1 MSHLVGHAQV
11 SLHPVASRHGTVSST
26 LVSLPSPPAESRHPN
41 QSRDEPSDREDGQG
55 TPRLQRSSPQHQGS
69 RPVPPRS
76 PSPTSLPQAAQ
87 TSTEPST
94 YGIHHADLDLYPIIY
109 DEPLPSDSSSSDD
122 DEADDLDKDTFDDG
136 FGQRRSSRSAS
147 SPRRPRLSKRKLAA
161 PIRLMSAE
169 QLSRLHDQYVEQ
181 DVPHHIVFPY
191 LHGVDG
197 SIPAQNRFFGA
208 PLSGQ
213 PTPAYRGLTIVRAE
227 MPSRQEAERLSASS
241 KTSYIQGRA
250 RGRTFSSIT
259 TQSSG
264 SSPDTDEESARFEPS
279 WANGIKSPP
288 ALQLAASTLVDPAPI
303 SPASTASMSPS
314 TASTVSSQV
323 SRPSLFSVT
332 SESYS
337 SGSRTS
343 VSTVSDMADDCAG
356 APGKDFD
363 MYATRYYLQ
372 PSTSLLNSTVFPE
385 EIINPPSL
393 CRTMYGRNIYSDLSE
408 ANFGDA
414 RDTYA
419 VRRIGATFVNPPQAS
434 GVSLRNFKIQNAK
447 YATISD
453 IVIYCPFGYHSGVLQ
468 LASMVR
474 EAQASLRKER
484 LSRGWGGLQYNVF
497 VVTEP
502 FKVFEE
508 QFPNMVAVDSKGS
521 DRNRIDF
528 VEREGDEM
536 QRMAR
541 ASEIHDNVWLGS
553 VFDRPDVAKRAP
565 WGQDG
570 GDDSAPVTPD
580 ERDERYEQGNPHSF
594 SICINCSEDRL
605 PWSSGCTPKVLRNA
619 AQYLDSVEASMR
631 IDSETDKL
639 LDSLHR
645 DQLFP
650 LDGSATGDG
659 VDDAFRNPSSRD
671 GSIVLGPN
679 GWTPKPRSIPVGT
692 DASASHFLQ
701 TKISN
706 ASLGGARNDRS
717 DGGVLRI
724 GANYAVQLDFQTESG
739 GASRPGW
746 NDRMAEKLVNLC
758 VWIHQQASPQDP
770 PPSDR
775 AAPKFNSISSTL
787 RTFRDA
793 ARSSTRSFSPNRGR
807 ERTSHRRDEARSLPA
822 QLPRRVLLHCHDG
835 YTETST
841 LALSYLMYAREL
853 SLPEAYLDL
862 QLRANRS
869 FFVYPADV
877 AVLEVVDQLLQRTRA
892 ARRASMPEPMDV
904 SPDVRRSRHAAS
916 KSFSGPLVASGR
928 RTEER
933 RLSLSVTAPTIS
945 GLVDGGLSPVELA
958 GGGICRTS
966 TPTPTKCRTGVVE
979 VDADGAPETH
989 GWFNADRFDG
999 SFPSRIL
1006 PFLYLG
1012 NLDHAS
1018 NVDMLGVLGITHL
1031 VSVGETAL
1039 EPPAHISAKVNS
1051 SRKDHGRSRY
1061 QRASAKAALAEDP
1074 STVPSCTYQ
1083 SQGVTVLNVRN
1094 VSDDGIDSLRGTM
1107 REAVQFIEAVRLSG
1121 GKVLVHCR
1129 VGVSRSTTIV
1139 LAYVMAHLDLG
1150 LVESYLLV
1158 RSRRLNIVIQPH
1170 LLFLW
1175 ELRGWEMFLC
1185 RAKQAQIKLL
1195 CGRLDSPDVA
1205 RGELPREASNALSA
1219 LSIRSGGS
1227 GSSTRSD
1234 EGSGS
1239 GSGSYRSA
1247 WSSPAGSPVAKS
1259 TAPMVDAVVGCCT
1272 QQWGEE
1278 HLPGVEIGAGA
1289 GSIHGVDMA
1298 HAAMLPFGS
1307 GSPTGLSYKVSRLTW
1322 GFLAREIA
1330 DLNSRYF
1337 V

>member
-1 MSHLVGHAQV
+1 MSHFISHAQV

-26 LVSLPSPPAESRHPN
+26 LVAVPPPSTEYRHQQP
-41 QSRDEPSDREDGQG
+41 SRDEPSDREDGQG
-55 TPRLQRSSPQHQGS
+55 TPRLHRSSPEHQWS
-69 RPVPPRS
+69 RPAHLRS
-76 PSPTSLPQAAQ
+76 PSPTSLPQAAHPP
-87 TSTEPST
+87 SEPSS
-94 YGIHHADLDLYPIIY
+94 YGIHHADLDMYPIIY
-109 DEPLPSDSSSSDD
+109 EETLPSDSSSDD
-122 DEADDLDKDTFDDG
+122 DEADDHYDLDDDTLDDG
-136 FGQRRSSRSAS
+136 FGQSRFARSAS

-181 DVPHHIVFPY
+181 DVPHHVVFPY

-197 SIPAQNRFFGA
+197 TIPAQNHFFGA

-227 MPSRQEAERLSASS
+227 MPSREEAQRLSTSTN
-241 KTSYIQGRA
+241 TSYSQGRA
-250 RGRTFSSIT
+250 RGRTFSSVT

-264 SSPDTDEESARFEPS
+264 SSPDTDDDESARFEPS
-279 WANGIKSPP
+279 WANGFKSPP
-288 ALQLAASTLVDPAPI
+288 ALQLAATTLADPAPI

-337 SGSRTS
+337 SGSRSS
-343 VSTVSDMADDCAG
+343 VSTVSDMAEDCPDTAD
-356 APGKDFD
+356 KDYS
-363 MYATRYYLQ
+363 MYASRYYLQ
-372 PSTSLLNSTVFPE
+372 PDTSLLNSTVLPE

-393 CRTMYGRNIYSDLSE
+393 RRTLYGRNIYSDLSE
-408 ANFGDA
+408 SGFGDA
-414 RDTYA
+414 RDSYA

-468 LASMVR
+468 LATMVR

-502 FKVFEE
+502 FKVFEDH
-508 QFPNMVAVDSKGS
+508 FPSMVAVDSTGS

-528 VEREGDEM
+528 VERESDEM

-553 VFDRPDVAKRAP
+553 MFDRPNLARRAP
-565 WGQDG
+565 WGPDG
-570 GDDSAPVTPD
+570 VEDSPPATPE
-580 ERDERYEQGNPHSF
+580 ERDEQGNPHHF
-594 SICINCSEDRL
+594 SICIDCAEDRL
-605 PWSSGCTPKVLRNA
+605 PWASGCTPKALRSA

-631 IDSETDKL
+631 VDSETDKL

-650 LDGSATGDG
+650 LDGNVVGDG
-659 VDDAFRNPSSRD
+659 AEDSFRNLSSRD

-679 GWTPKPRSIPVGT
+679 GWTPKTRSVPVGT
-692 DASASHFLQ
+692 DAAASHFLH
-701 TKISN
+701 TKVSN
-706 ASLGGARNDRS
+706 ASLGAAHNES
-717 DGGVLRI
+717 SEGGVLPI
-724 GANYAVQLDFQTESG
+724 GANYAVQLDFQTGSG
-739 GASRPGW
+739 GAPRVLGW
-746 NDRMAEKLVNLC
+746 NDRMAEKLVHLC
-758 VWIHQQASPQDP
+758 VWIHQQASPQAP

-793 ARSSTRSFSPNRGR
+793 ARSPTRSFSPNHGR
-807 ERTSHRRDEARSLPA
+807 ERTSHRRDEARSPPA
-822 QLPRRVLLHCHDG
+822 QRPRRVLLHCHDG

-877 AVLEVVDQLLQRTRA
+877 AVLEAVDQLLQRTRA
-892 ARRASMPEPMDV
+892 ARRASLPEPMDV
-904 SPDVRRSRHAAS
+904 SADVRRSRHGPS
-916 KSFSGPLVASGR
+916 KSLSGPSVIGR
-928 RTEER
+928 RTEDR
-933 RLSLSVTAPTIS
+933 RSSLSATAPMIS
-945 GLVDGGLSPVELA
+945 GLVSGGHPPAEL
-958 GGGICRTS
+958 GGGICRAS
-966 TPTPTKCRTGVVE
+966 TPTPTKSQNSTVE
-979 VDADGAPETH
+979 GHAVAAPETH
-989 GWFNADRFDG
+989 DWFSADRFDG

-1018 NVDMLGVLGITHL
+1018 NVDMLRVLGITHL

-1051 SRKDHGRSRY
+1051 SRKEHGRSRY

-1083 SQGVTVLNVRN
+1083 AQGVTVLNVRN

-1107 REAVQFIEAVRLSG
+1107 REAVQFIEAARLSG

-1185 RAKQAQIKLL
+1185 RAKQAQIRLL
-1195 CGRLDSPDVA
+1195 CGRLDSPDVT
-1205 RGELPREASNALSA
+1205 RSEFPREASNALSA
-1219 LSIRSGGS
+1219 LSIRGGGGADS
-1227 GSSTRSD
+1227 GSARSD
-1234 EGSGS
+1234 S

-1247 WSSPAGSPVAKS
+1247 WSSPAGSPVTKS
-1259 TAPMVDAVVGCCT
+1259 TTPMADTVVGSCT

-1289 GSIHGVDMA
+1289 GSIHGVNMA
-1298 HAAMLPFGS
+1298 QAAMMPFGS
-1307 GSPTGLSYKVSRLTW
+1307 GSPTGLSYKVTRLTW

>member
-1 MSHLVGHAQV
+1 MSHFISHAQV
-11 SLHPVASRHGTVSST
+11 SLHPVASRHGTLSST
-26 LVSLPSPPAESRHPN
+26 LVSVASSSA
-41 QSRDEPSDREDGQG
+41 SRDESSDREDGQG
-55 TPRLQRSSPQHQGS
+55 TPRLQRSSPEHRWS
-69 RPVPPRS
+69 RS
-76 PSPTSLPQAAQ
+76 SSSLPQA
-87 TSTEPST
+87 EPST
-94 YGIHHADLDLYPIIY
+94 YGIHHADLELYPVIY
-109 DEPLPSDSSSSDD
+109 DEPLPSDSGSDD
-122 DEADDLDKDTFDDG
+122 ELDDQFDLGDDPTLDDG
-136 FGQRRSSRSAS
+136 FPHTSSARSPPN
-147 SPRRPRLSKRKLAA
+147 SPRSRPSKCNLAA
-161 PIRLMSAE
+161 PVRLMTAE
-169 QLSRLHDQYVEQ
+169 QLSRLHDQYVAQ
-181 DVPHHIVFPY
+181 DVPHNVVFPY

-197 SIPAQNRFFGA
+197 SIPVQNHFFGA
-208 PLSGQ
+208 PQSGQ

-227 MPSRQEAERLSASS
+227 MPSRQELEHLSACSN
-241 KTSYIQGRA
+241 TSYNHGRA
-250 RGRTFSSIT
+250 RGRTFSSVT

-264 SSPDTDEESARFEPS
+264 SSPDTDDEPARFEPS
-279 WANGIKSPP
+279 WASRFKSPP
-288 ALQLAASTLVDPAPI
+288 ALQLAASTLADPAPI

-323 SRPSLFSVT
+323 SRPSLFSVA

-343 VSTVSDMADDCAG
+343 VSTASDMADDCAR
-356 APGKDFD
+356 ATGKDFD
-363 MYATRYYLQ
+363 MYATRFYLQ
-372 PSTSLLNSTVFPE
+372 PSTSLLNSTVLPE
-385 EIINPPSL
+385 EIIKPPSF
-393 CRTMYGRNIYSDLSE
+393 CRTMYGRKVYSDVPE
-408 ANFGDA
+408 GGFGDE
-414 RDTYA
+414 RDSYA
-419 VRRIGATFVNPPQAS
+419 VRRIGARFVNPPQAS

-468 LASMVR
+468 LATTVR
-474 EAQASLRKER
+474 EAQAALRRKR

-497 VVTEP
+497 VVIEP

-508 QFPNMVAVDSKGS
+508 RFPSMVAVDSKGS
-521 DRNRIDF
+521 ERNRIDF
-528 VEREGDEM
+528 VERESDEM

-553 VFDRPDVAKRAP
+553 MFDRPDLAKRAP
-565 WGQDG
+565 WGPDG
-570 GDDSAPVTPD
+570 ADDSAPATPE
-580 ERDERYEQGNPHSF
+580 ERDGQSNPLNF
-594 SICINCSEDRL
+594 SICIDCAEDRT
-605 PWSSGCTPKVLRNA
+605 PWASGCTPKVLRSA
-619 AQYLDSVEASMR
+619 AQYLDSVEASVR

-645 DQLFP
+645 NQLLP
-650 LDGSATGDG
+650 LDASAVGEAMQHG
-659 VDDAFRNPSSRD
+659 LRNPTSRD

-679 GWTPKPRSIPVGT
+679 GWTPRPRSLPVGT
-692 DASASHFLQ
+692 DAAASHFLH
-701 TKISN
+701 TKVSN
-706 ASLGGARNDRS
+706 AGLGARNNPN

-724 GANYAVQLDFQTESG
+724 GANYAVQLDFQTGSG
-739 GASRPGW
+739 SAPRVHGW

-758 VWIHQQASPQDP
+758 VWIHQQASPQAP

-775 AAPKFNSISSTL
+775 AAPKFTSISSTL

-793 ARSSTRSFSPNRGR
+793 ARSPTRSFSPNHGR
-807 ERTSHRRDEARSLPA
+807 ERTSHRRDAGRTPA
-822 QLPRRVLLHCHDG
+822 AQRPRRVLLHCHDG

-869 FFVYPADV
+869 FFVYPADKE
-877 AVLEVVDQLLQRTRA
+877 VLLAVDQLLQRMRA
-892 ARRASMPEPMDV
+892 ARRASMPEAMDT
-904 SPDVRRSRHAAS
+904 SPDVHRSRHAAS
-916 KSFSGPLVASGR
+916 KSFSGPSMVSGR
-928 RTEER
+928 RTDDR
-933 RLSLSVTAPTIS
+933 RSSLSTTAPTIS
-945 GLVDGGLSPVELA
+945 GLAGNGLAPAELGSA
-958 GGGICRTS
+958 ICRTS
-966 TPTPTKCRTGVVE
+966 TPTPTKCRTSP
-979 VDADGAPETH
+979 VDETH
-989 GWFNADRFDG
+989 DWFHAGRFDG
-999 SFPSRIL
+999 SLPSRIL

-1018 NVDMLGVLGITHL
+1018 NVDMLRVLGITHL

-1039 EPPAHISAKVNS
+1039 EPPAHISAKVNG
-1051 SRKDHGRSRY
+1051 SRKEHGRSRY
-1061 QRASAKAALAEDP
+1061 ERASAKAALAEDP

-1083 SQGVTVLNVRN
+1083 AQGVTVLNVRN

-1107 REAVQFIEAVRLSG
+1107 REAVQFIEAARLSG

-1175 ELRGWEMFLC
+1175 ELRGWETFLW
-1185 RAKQAQIKLL
+1185 RAKQAQIRLL
-1195 CGRLDSPDVA
+1195 CGRLDSADA
-1205 RGELPREASNALSA
+1205 SRSELPREASNALSA
-1219 LSIRSGGS
+1219 LSIRSGGGGGA
-1227 GSSTRSD
+1227 GSARS
-1234 EGSGS
+1234 EGD
-1239 GSGSYRSA
+1239 SGSYRSA
-1247 WSSPAGSPVAKS
+1247 WSSPAGSPVTPS
-1259 TAPMVDAVVGCCT
+1259 TAAMVDAVVGSCS

-1289 GSIHGVDMA
+1289 GSAHGVDMS
-1298 HAAMLPFGS
+1298 HAAMMPFGS